1 MMNESAV
8 ADTFRELARQA
19 SELSEENK
27 QLCKRLD
34 AALKDMRMLVKNADN
49 GCDVC
54 AHHHVCAGKQC
65 PKYIGGVGVK
75 WSDGSDIPNMRWS
88 CMDFEFGTCP
98 MLQDTPCADCDFE
111 NNWKW
116 RDAPAE
122 GDKHEQKNHS

>member
-1 MMNESAV
+1 MKKSVMDTPRDPAV
-8 ADTFRELARQA
+8 QIKA
-19 SELSEENK
+19 LSKENK
-27 QLCKRLD
+27 QLRKRLD
-34 AALKDMRMLVKNADN
+34 ASLKDMRTLVKNADN

-54 AHHHVCAGKQC
+54 AHHHVCAGKQF
-65 PKYIGGVGVK
+65 PEYIEGVGVK
-75 WSDGSDIPNMRWS
+75 WSDESDIPNMRWS

-122 GDKHEQKNHS
+122 GDTHEQKNHS